1 METTTSTSVTDTT
14 DSSSYEQTLCA
25 ELAEKREVVL
35 DFTCLKACLD
45 PQREMSPD
53 AAEFNYKD
61 FLYEKLCKGTIFPKL
76 EVLKVRNLVIPNS
89 LSNEDEDHYAELI
102 HGIMQLSSL
111 EELDLSGNR
120 IPEDLQKHITFWN
133 MPRLKK
139 LYLEN
144 MELTSLP
151 PSVGRLRHLEI
162 LSAKEN
168 KLTSLPITLTFC
180 ESLRELNLQQNSLR
194 TLPSTVIH
202 LPQLRDLR
210 RLNNP
215 LPQLFNGFEGAPH
228 ITISSTPNT
237 SKQENVLFNPD
248 SLQGLC
254 AKASFTHKIDYWS
267 TENLG
272 QLQSRIMDCLASNFK
287 LCEHCNRAIPPSK
300 EMTVDVMLLRYLD
313 LRLVPVQ
320 FTTCSSECQASVLQ
334 HYREL
339 QTQTQKD
346 IDEEYEKNV
355 REAEALAND
364 SNDSDGKYPKPWH
377 NKLTHNTRNKRLMC
391 TIM

>member
-1 METTTSTSVTDTT
+1 
-14 DSSSYEQTLCA
+14 
-25 ELAEKREVVL
+25 
-35 DFTCLKACLD
+35 
-45 PQREMSPD
+45 
-53 AAEFNYKD
+53 
-61 FLYEKLCKGTIFPKL
+61 
-76 EVLKVRNLVIPNS
+76 
-89 LSNEDEDHYAELI
+89 
-102 HGIMQLSSL
+102 
-111 EELDLSGNR
+111 
-120 IPEDLQKHITFWN
+120 

-287 LCEHCNRAIPPSK
+287 LCEHCNRAIPPSSK
-300 EMTVDVMLLRYLD
+300 CSRWTNCGEVDLQCWFFCFVEEMTVDVMLLRYLD

-391 TIM
+391 TIMWFISKFYFVNGCWFVFSSGNITLTRYIADKELLYSYT